1 MKRILS
7 FILVLSMIFSLGVSM
22 NTMTASAATG
32 DGAMDFEIG
41 SVPALNEVVEGTTP
55 YYVYEEDGYK
65 IKGRRS
71 HYAQEWKIEKDVF
84 GKPGYSVYG
93 GGVTNAE
100 AVEGLT
106 DPCLIA
112 SYEFTNPAMLTSMDQ
127 YYVLEFDAA
136 FSGGNQIEFIAT
148 SDNGQSVVFMGGKG
162 NNRSITSD
170 FFRNTN
176 SLYVAYDNMWHN
188 FKFVVKS
195 ADISAKDDGAN
206 DATAEDTHQYWIYA
220 NGNLVANGTTSLKIR
235 GKTNSLNSFAGF
247 KALQLRYYDTKSDGQ
262 ALRLDD
268 VRTYVS
274 DSLPVG
280 WEASID
286 FDSLTETTD
295 MNAINSELWAKETGY
310 FVPGNNN
317 TFIRPTTSARGSIEG
332 GVYGKAANDKA
343 ISVSHAG
350 DSTDG
355 THFVQIVQAGKGY
368 NGMHRMKKGEFFEYQ
383 MYMAWE
389 PDAVIIGAQGFYDY
403 EASDQIKDGKG
414 QMLISVTPSSGYV
427 YALGVNV
434 PGAELKSQT
443 WYKFNLVVHSGD
455 VSASNNDDKN
465 WFNLYIN
472 DKLVGEKIVFTPTIR
487 NKSNGTGTIPT
498 FLGVDAVWLQNGY
511 GSASDKKSGKVYY
524 DDIMFKNGLTAQSY
538 SPVLINTTDEVAMG
552 YLGTTGHTPGV
563 GSYIDERVSF
573 DAEKWSVTDGK
584 ISFVPASN
592 GNTYAKI
599 VKADGTKIY
608 DTFKNENVTV
618 NTKQFAADSN
628 IGSLLN
634 YVAKDFTTYSVGSS
648 VAGRS
653 ADDYSFKMESVG
665 VYDNWVMTVDEEGN
679 ATSAEYQ
686 KDPANWINKSDIPKD
701 TTAKY
706 AFRDSFNPFVQ
717 MYKGTHTGALDFTA
731 PWSMNVSIFAGG
743 EFNSKDIQLIS
754 NDEGGRVTINLI
766 SINGSN
772 GHIIVNKV
780 DTGAMYKKDQ
790 WMNFVINVYPATKGL
805 DLWYD
810 GEHLFSGEL
819 DFPWERAARIK
830 FQDAIGHDGYHSEKA
845 RTSRLYADDII
856 LIQGSRFVPTAVNA
870 SSESDKFDSTYLEND
885 VIIANEATTAEDI
898 ITGIAGGTVSLY
910 GDKNYEAVTTGA
922 VNKGN
927 VAVIKSADGLMYKYI
942 YVANADQD
950 AKASLAYGQ
959 SYQLGKNTF
968 GPKYYTDNV
977 IDGTI
982 IAAAFKTVNG
992 NIMVEDCD
1000 YMALEN
1006 ETYEYDGNNLIMT
1019 PSKRVE
1025 IDATQDTNAVKI
1037 FFWDDISG
1045 LKPLATEHN
1054 CTLKVVE
1061 AE

>member
-389 PDAVIIGAQGFYDY
+389 PDAVIIGAQGFYDT
-403 EASDQIKDGKG
+403 EQNNDGKG
-414 QMLISVTPSSGYV
+414 NMLISVTPSSGYV
-427 YALGVNV
+427 YVLGVNV

-472 DKLVGEKIVFTPTIR
+472 DKLVGEKIVFTPSIR
-487 NKSNGTGTIPT
+487 NGTQAT

-511 GSASDKKSGKVYY
+511 GSAADKKSGKVYY

-552 YLGTTGHTPGV
+552 YLGTTGHTPGFA
-563 GSYIDERVSF
+563 SYTDERVSYAS
-573 DAEKWSVTDGK
+573 DKWSVTDGT
-584 ISFVPASN
+584 ITFTPGS
-592 GNTYAKI
+592 GNTYARI
-599 VKADGTKIY
+599 ERENGTKIF
-608 DTFKNENVTV
+608 DTFKNENKVITSK
-618 NTKQFAADSN
+618 TYAANSAA
-628 IGSLLN
+628 GTEFN
-634 YVAKDFTTYSVGSS
+634 YAKKDFTTYNFQSGI
-648 VAGRS
+648 AGKD
-653 ADDYSFKMESVG
+653 ADDYSFKMESLG
-665 VYDNWVMTVDEEGN
+665 LYDNWVMIKDENGN
-679 ATSAEYQ
+679 DTTAEYQ
-686 KDPANWINKSDIPKD
+686 ANPANWINKSDIPKD

-743 EFNSKDIQLIS
+743 EYVSTDFQAIS
-754 NDEGGRVTINLI
+754 NDTGGRVTKSLFSLNKK
-766 SINGSN
+766 SGT
-772 GHIIVNKV
+772 IIVDST
-780 DTGAMYKKDQ
+780 DTGVAYAEGQ
-790 WMNFVINVYPATKGL
+790 WLNFVVNVYPGTKSIAV
-805 DLWYD
+805 WYN
-810 GEHLFSGEL
+810 GNVIYEGAF
-819 DFPWERAARIK
+819 DFPWERVARFKVQNAVCWAGYSKHAAR
-830 FQDAIGHDGYHSEKA
+830 DSVVC
-845 RTSRLYADDII
+845 LDDVIFY
-856 LIQGSRFVPTAVNA
+856 QGSRVVPATFTVTAETENFDASDIANNYIVANA
-870 SSESDKFDSTYLEND
+870 NTTVEQ
-885 VIIANEATTAEDI
+885 IIADI
-898 ITGIAGGTVSLY
+898 RGGSVAVYNSKEYTVAS
-910 GDKNYEAVTTGA
+910 GDAK
-922 VNKGN
+922 KGN
-927 VAVIKSADGLMYKYI
+927 IVVVTSADGLMYRYI
-942 YVANADQD
+942 YVADSTEDANAEI
-950 AKASLAYGQ
+950 AFTQ
-959 SYQLGKNTF
+959 SYKVGHNSF
-968 GPKYYTDNV
+968 GPKYYTDN
-977 IDGTI
+977 I
-982 IAAAFKTVNG
+982 INGKLLVAAYNKVNG
-992 NIMVEDCD
+992 EDQLATCNVGSFEGATYTYNGKNLTVVPANRVDINI
-1000 YMALEN
+1000 
-1006 ETYEYDGNNLIMT
+1006 
-1019 PSKRVE
+1019 PS
-1025 IDATQDTNAVKI
+1025 DATEVKI
-1037 FFWDDISG
+1037 FLWKDLSG
-1045 LKPLATEHN
+1045 CKPLAQESVA
-1054 CTLKVVE
+1054 TLK

>member
-41 SVPALNEVVEGTTP
+41 SVPALNKVVEKTTP

-106 DPCLIA
+106 DPCLTA
-112 SYEFTNPAMLTSMDQ
+112 FYEFTNPAMLTSMDQ

-136 FSGGNQIEFIAT
+136 FSGGNLIEFIAI
-148 SDNGQSVVFMGGKG
+148 SDNGQPVVFMGGKG

-176 SLYVAYDNMWHN
+176 SLYVAFDNMWHN

-235 GKTNSLNSFAGF
+235 NKNNSLNSFAGF
-247 KALQLRYYDTKSDGQ
+247 KSLELRYYDTKSDGQ

-310 FVPGNNN
+310 FVPGDNN

-511 GSASDKKSGKVYY
+511 GNASDKKSGKVYY

-538 SPVLINTTDEVAMG
+538 SSILINTTDEVAMG
-552 YLGTTGHTPGV
+552 YLGTTGHTPGFA
-563 GSYIDERVSF
+563 SYTDERVSYAS
-573 DAEKWSVTDGK
+573 DKWSVTDGT
-584 ISFVPASN
+584 ITFTSDS
-592 GNTYAKI
+592 GNTYARI
-599 VKADGTKIY
+599 ERENGTKIF
-608 DTFKNENVTV
+608 DTFKNENKVITSK
-618 NTKQFAADSN
+618 TYAANSAA
-628 IGSLLN
+628 GTEFN
-634 YVAKDFTTYSVGSS
+634 YAKKDFTTYTFQSS
-648 VAGRS
+648 VAGKG
-653 ADDYSFKMESVG
+653 ANDYSFKMESLG
-665 VYDNWVMTVDEEGN
+665 LYDNWVMIKDENGN
-679 ATSAEYQ
+679 DTTAEYQ
-686 KDPANWINKSDIPKD
+686 ANPENWVNKSDIPKN
-701 TTAKY
+701 TTATY
-706 AFRDSFNPFVQ
+706 AFRDSYNPFVQ
-717 MYKGTHTGALDFTA
+717 MLPGSQIDAMSYKT
-731 PWSMNVSIFAGG
+731 PWSLNLSILADGEYVSTDFQA
-743 EFNSKDIQLIS
+743 IS
-754 NDEGGRVTINLI
+754 NDTGGRVTKSLFSLNKK
-766 SINGSN
+766 SGT
-772 GHIIVNKV
+772 IIVDST
-780 DTGAMYKKDQ
+780 DTGVAYAEGQ
-790 WMNFVINVYPATKGL
+790 WLNFVVNVYPGTKSIAV
-805 DLWYD
+805 WYN
-810 GEHLFSGEL
+810 GNVIYEGAF
-819 DFPWERAARIK
+819 DFPWERVARFKVQNAVCWAGYSKHAAR
-830 FQDAIGHDGYHSEKA
+830 DSVVC
-845 RTSRLYADDII
+845 LDDVIFY
-856 LIQGSRFVPTAVNA
+856 QGSRVVPATFTVTAETENFDASDIANNYIVANA
-870 SSESDKFDSTYLEND
+870 NTTVEQ
-885 VIIANEATTAEDI
+885 IIADI
-898 ITGIAGGTVSLY
+898 RGGSVAVYNSKEYTVAS
-910 GDKNYEAVTTGA
+910 GDAK
-922 VNKGN
+922 KGN
-927 VAVIKSADGLMYKYI
+927 IVVVTSADGLMYRYI
-942 YVANADQD
+942 YVADSTEDANAEI
-950 AKASLAYGQ
+950 AFTQ
-959 SYQLGKNTF
+959 SYKVGHNSF
-968 GPKYYTDNV
+968 GPKYYTDN
-977 IDGTI
+977 I
-982 IAAAFKTVNG
+982 INGKLLVAAYNKVNG
-992 NIMVEDCD
+992 EDQLATCNVGSFEGATYTYNGKNLTVVPANRVDINI
-1000 YMALEN
+1000 
-1006 ETYEYDGNNLIMT
+1006 
-1019 PSKRVE
+1019 PS
-1025 IDATQDTNAVKI
+1025 DATEVKI
-1037 FFWDDISG
+1037 FLWKDLSG
-1045 LKPLATEHN
+1045 CKPLAQESVA
-1054 CTLKVVE
+1054 TLK